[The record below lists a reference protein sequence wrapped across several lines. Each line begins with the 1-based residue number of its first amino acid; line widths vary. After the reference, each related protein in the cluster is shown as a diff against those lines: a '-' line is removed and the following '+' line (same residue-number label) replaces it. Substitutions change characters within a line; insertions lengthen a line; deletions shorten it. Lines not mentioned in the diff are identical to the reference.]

1 MGVQIPLM
9 IPRPHRDVG
18 YCPEFTRD
26 LMRGGGGG
34 LLFVEAPPTPM
45 SGLGPRLLAVA
56 WDPRHSHRQPS
67 ALNDTCTP
75 QVDICSR

>member
-26 LMRGGGGG
+26 LMRGGAGVCC
-34 LLFVEAPPTPM
+34 LSRPPLPPCPVWVPACWLWHGT
-45 SGLGPRLLAVA
+45 LDTATVN
-56 WDPRHSHRQPS
+56 HRP
-67 ALNDTCTP
+67 
-75 QVDICSR
+75 